1 MWLLLFPVY
10 VLNSLQRAVVRKL
23 VNSQVT
29 WWWQWS
35 LIMINYVSSCTSEFH
50 LLAIPFF
57 TLTPEKNEK
66 KKPCILFP
74 CNDRIFKSP
83 ICFWHLI
90 FVQVFSFYYIFNKCS
105 EHDFTVL
112 KESHWTKSE
121 TYFKF
126 LGDEVQKSFY
136 WWQELCDSGQ
146 NTQDLF
152 FSSQRQGW
160 DTALR

>member
-1 MWLLLFPVY
+1 M
-10 VLNSLQRAVVRKL
+10 VVAFSGLCIKFTATCSSSQTCQLTSYLMVTMKPNYDKL
-23 VNSQVT
+23 CEQLHK
-29 WWWQWS
+29 W
-35 LIMINYVSSCTSEFH
+35 VSSSGN
-50 LLAIPFF
+50 PFF
-57 TLTPEKNEK
+57 YSDARKKWKKN
-66 KKPCILFP
+66 PSILFP